1 MPIYDKSNLAC
12 NFGCEYCYQHPIRP
26 KESEIDRP
34 AVERSIKAEFDKKY
48 TKGWKE
54 GERQYCRV
62 GLHGGEPLYQDRKH
76 IERGLQRGFEYDGR
90 SAIQTNGYLIDDEII
105 GWFKKYKTG
114 VGLSV
119 DGPWPCN
126 ELRGFGTVKERK
138 KQTLRVHRNLNR
150 LVDAGGK
157 PSVIAVIHKSNGTG
171 DRIEIMKHW
180 LLELHQKGIQGR
192 LNPCMSGNPKIDL
205 TQEETLHFYS
215 EMYDFMLENGIDGFS
230 PFKDIVNSLS
240 DGERVVCVF
249 KDCDPFYTVSCTTV
263 LKDGA
268 VGVCIKNYMN
278 DEKIYLRDNR
288 SYDLRARLLEQTDC
302 KGCPWWENCRGG
314 CPAQAIDFDWR
325 NKDRYCEMYK
335 MVFERISSANR
346 FLKPY
351 GPRKNKKNPSG
362 KKGRVD
368 SKDYWDG
375 IDHYDGDTHYIDS
388 DNPSPGD

>member
-1 MPIYDKSNLAC
+1 M
-12 NFGCEYCYQHPIRP
+12 
-26 KESEIDRP
+26 
-34 AVERSIKAEFDKKY
+34 ERSIKAEFDKKY

-302 KGCPWWENCRGG
+302 KGCPC
-314 CPAQAIDFDWR
+314 
-325 NKDRYCEMYK
+325 
-335 MVFERISSANR
+335 
-346 FLKPY
+346 
-351 GPRKNKKNPSG
+351 
-362 KKGRVD
+362 
-368 SKDYWDG
+368 
-375 IDHYDGDTHYIDS
+375 
-388 DNPSPGD
+388 